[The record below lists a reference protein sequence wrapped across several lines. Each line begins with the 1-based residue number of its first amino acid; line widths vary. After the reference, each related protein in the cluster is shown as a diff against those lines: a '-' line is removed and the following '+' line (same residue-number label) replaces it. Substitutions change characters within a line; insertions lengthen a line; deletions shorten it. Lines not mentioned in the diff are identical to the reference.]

1 MEDTVIH
8 FCAKGNLKMIRYLFS
23 RGADGSQATDNGL
36 TLNGTLSYD
45 GSEIIDDWAMRINL
59 QRINTS
65 KWWGYDK
72 RVTLLV
78 WVHDAVTTHD
88 NFQLVLK
95 GTILSSPLFRRH
107 PNHNYAT
114 RSNKRM
120 KLALTAAATT
130 TSPLVIFQGKS
141 GILELISKYVGI
153 STEQDLC
160 TFRQLMVL
168 LPAFIE
174 DVPFDEDDEDADY

>member
-1 MEDTVIH
+1 
-8 FCAKGNLKMIRYLFS
+8 
-23 RGADGSQATDNGL
+23 
-36 TLNGTLSYD
+36 
-45 GSEIIDDWAMRINL
+45 
-59 QRINTS
+59 
-65 KWWGYDK
+65 
-72 RVTLLV
+72 
-78 WVHDAVTTHD
+78 
-88 NFQLVLK
+88 
-95 GTILSSPLFRRH
+95 
-107 PNHNYAT
+107 
-114 RSNKRM
+114 M

-141 GILELISKYVGI
+141 GILKLIPKYVGI